1 MIKMGIRLD
10 FKGRVM
16 EVNMMD
22 TINFQSIPVVRLNET
37 W

>member
-1 MIKMGIRLD
+1 MGIVLD

-16 EVNMMD
+16 EAKMID
-22 TINFQSIPVVRLNET
+22 TINFQSIPVIRLNET